1 MKFRF
6 LEISPRNGS
15 HYLIS
20 DEGELARFNDAET
33 GFAVC
38 QEMIEGGAG

>member
-20 DEGELARFNDAET
+20 DQGELARYNDAET
-33 GFAVC
+33 GLVVR
-38 QEMIEGGAG
+38 QEMIEWGAA